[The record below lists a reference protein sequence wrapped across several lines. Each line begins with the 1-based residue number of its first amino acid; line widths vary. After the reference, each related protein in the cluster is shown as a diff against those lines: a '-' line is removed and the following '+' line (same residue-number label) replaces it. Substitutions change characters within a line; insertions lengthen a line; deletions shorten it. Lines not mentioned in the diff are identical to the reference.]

1 MLRTKTT
8 LGGTGSINADN
19 RGTEPAF
26 VGVVAAQAAQSDFE
40 RLVRHR
46 SKKNGEGNAG
56 TGRRHSPGFEAD
68 KQPRYRDGAGIIAR
82 SEPKAS

>member
-46 SKKNGEGNAG
+46 SKKNGEGTKKPLAKRWG
-56 TGRRHSPGFEAD
+56 VRPERIAHGSKRRTHSPWCL
-68 KQPRYRDGAGIIAR
+68 P
-82 SEPKAS
+82 